1 MYKLYNFPPSGNCY
15 KVRLLLNQLQLPFE
29 LIDVNIVSGDT
40 HLPDFL
46 QKNPNGKVP
55 LLELEPDV
63 LLTESNAILIYLAE
77 GTDLLPSDRLVRTK
91 VMQWLFFEQYSL
103 GANLSRPR
111 FWMKIAKQSEQFAQ
125 IIEYHHRLGT
135 VALKVMEQHLEK
147 HLFFVSD
154 RYTIADIALFAY
166 THIADEGG
174 FDLSI
179 FPALQAWI
187 KRIQT
192 QPNYC
197 PIAQS

>member
-15 KVRLLLNQLQLPFE
+15 KIRLLLNQLQLPFE
-29 LIDVNIVSGDT
+29 LIDVNIVSGDSR
-40 HLPDFL
+40 LPDFL
-46 QKNPNGKVP
+46 RKNPNGKVP
-55 LLELEPDV
+55 VLELEPTV
-63 LLTESNAILIYLAE
+63 FLIESNAILIYLAE
-77 GTDLLPSDRLVRTK
+77 GTDLLPRDRLQRTQ

-111 FWMKIAKQSEQFAQ
+111 FWIKIAKQAEQFAQ
-125 IIEYHHRLGT
+125 IIEYHHRLGNA
-135 VALKVMEQHLEK
+135 ALQVMEQHLEK

-166 THIADEGG
+166 THIADEGD

-179 FPALQAWI
+179 FPAIQAWI

-192 QPNYC
+192 QPHYC
-197 PIAQS
+197 PITQS